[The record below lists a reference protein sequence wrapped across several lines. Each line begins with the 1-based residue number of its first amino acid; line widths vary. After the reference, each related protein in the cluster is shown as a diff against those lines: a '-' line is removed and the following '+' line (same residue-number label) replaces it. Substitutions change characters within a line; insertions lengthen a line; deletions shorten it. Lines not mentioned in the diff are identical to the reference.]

1 MDLWKPRRNVFVTAD
16 THFGDAVAF
25 QKFARPFASV
35 DAMDGALVAAINEC
49 VGKRDVL
56 LHIGDFGGDH
66 TWTTLERARLRAVRD
81 GIACASIVLV
91 RGNVDPVGARW
102 FDRMFEETH
111 DVLTWKGWPG
121 ASTAKPLR
129 VVASHYP
136 LRQWQGWPSGALHLY
151 GHVHG
156 TLAEEG
162 RSTDIGVDC
171 WSYRPV
177 DLTSVLNML
186 AARPFQV
193 PTVWPIRQPSRELE

>member
-1 MDLWKPRRNVFVTAD
+1 VDLWKPRRNVFVTAD

-136 LRQWQGWPSGALHLY
+136 L
-151 GHVHG
+151 
-156 TLAEEG
+156 LAEEG